1 MKTITENLSVR
12 MRTVPPPKPDSP
24 EIDTILDGIDLL
36 GEIAGKL
43 RLQRWQGLSQT
54 IEQAQAQAPTS
65 GPKPRPDPF
74 GPKQRDFMADRTATI
89 ANMIIKMHAEEHP
102 ALKINQLKGKKYH
115 TGGIVHLPTRPAPA
129 QSNAASGANVVDPL
143 CMAKERSLSRIR

>member
-1 MKTITENLSVR
+1 MPFFEQWRQKIENNPSRINSAAKSLNMMKTITENLSVR

-36 GEIAGKL
+36 GEIAEKL

-65 GPKPRPDPF
+65 GSKPRPDPF
-74 GPKQRDFMADRTATI
+74 GPK
-89 ANMIIKMHAEEHP
+89 
-102 ALKINQLKGKKYH
+102 
-115 TGGIVHLPTRPAPA
+115 
-129 QSNAASGANVVDPL
+129 
-143 CMAKERSLSRIR
+143 